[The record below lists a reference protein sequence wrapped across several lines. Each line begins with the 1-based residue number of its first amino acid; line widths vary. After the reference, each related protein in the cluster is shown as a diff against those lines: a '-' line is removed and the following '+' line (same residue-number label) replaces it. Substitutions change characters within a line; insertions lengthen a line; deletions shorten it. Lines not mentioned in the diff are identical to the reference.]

1 MIFLCSQIYVLIG
14 ILVDSEIRSVNDA
27 IKVQLFY
34 ERNCKN
40 MINLI
45 RSEVFLRSP
54 SKLVEFS
61 ESEVLMKIS
70 RVSIFK
76 TINEIIMPVTIRRFD
91 RITAKHPELFPF
103 SCRNLLNESWDKRL
117 FKKGGNPLVVNWQ
130 PTLLEEI
137 YHLHNLFCWQ
147 LLHSLNLR
155 KFHNSCDI
163 MLKIVVQKLNWIPIT
178 GKVFLLLNLWFVLMW
193 LIKFS
198 GFNTCNNRFS
208 QFKFFKRSI
217 PKEIHYSNEL
227 NWT

>member
-1 MIFLCSQIYVLIG
+1 MLNTCTEILDNYKNECKKMIFLCSQIYVLIG

-34 ERNCKN
+34 ERTCKN

-103 SCRNLLNESWDKRL
+103 S
-117 FKKGGNPLVVNWQ
+117 
-130 PTLLEEI
+130 
-137 YHLHNLFCWQ
+137 
-147 LLHSLNLR
+147 
-155 KFHNSCDI
+155 
-163 MLKIVVQKLNWIPIT
+163 
-178 GKVFLLLNLWFVLMW
+178 FL
-193 LIKFS
+193 
-198 GFNTCNNRFS
+198 
-208 QFKFFKRSI
+208 
-217 PKEIHYSNEL
+217 
-227 NWT
+227 

>member
-1 MIFLCSQIYVLIG
+1 MLNTCTEILDNYKNEFKKMIFLCSQIYVLIG

-34 ERNCKN
+34 ERTCKN

-103 SCRNLLNESWDKRL
+103 S
-117 FKKGGNPLVVNWQ
+117 
-130 PTLLEEI
+130 
-137 YHLHNLFCWQ
+137 
-147 LLHSLNLR
+147 
-155 KFHNSCDI
+155 
-163 MLKIVVQKLNWIPIT
+163 
-178 GKVFLLLNLWFVLMW
+178 FL
-193 LIKFS
+193 
-198 GFNTCNNRFS
+198 
-208 QFKFFKRSI
+208 
-217 PKEIHYSNEL
+217 
-227 NWT
+227 